1 MLKNKIEFINLK
13 LDLLSTNMQVYVLVF
28 LTLEYCNVI
37 GVFDTK
43 LAAKERLIMEAIDW
57 NCYMSSR
64 EREKLK
70 KELIQTLK
78 EDDEFVNCAETG
90 SMWRIETKTMNI

>member
-1 MLKNKIEFINLK
+1 
-13 LDLLSTNMQVYVLVF
+13 
-28 LTLEYCNVI
+28 
-37 GVFDTK
+37 
-43 LAAKERLIMEAIDW
+43 
-57 NCYMSSR
+57 MSSR